1 MNYFYRLFLLWGFFL
16 TLSSYAASP
25 VLVSPADRSTVNI
38 LAPVVI
44 KVQAN
49 DVAAKKIYLKVLL
62 NDPRKLAYET
72 NQAVVSGQPNS
83 FSVPGSTLKAG
94 QQYLIEVKTV
104 TTSGQLISQKYYTI
118 FTVAQPLPVQT
129 KPLLLSPTDTLE
141 LYEISRGFG
150 LTVNP
155 NNPNARKIVVNFE
168 LGSVQGPSSGF
179 ALTAQQ
185 ANQPLAVGF
194 NFNAT
199 GLPRNQVMLK
209 KLVLTCS
216 DSLGTVLAEN
226 IYSVPVIIRTPVGPQ
241 FISPAPGATG
251 VSLTP
256 TIVTG
261 NYSTKECL
269 QWVFSSYEID
279 TYPADWAGVDHI
291 YAQVAS
297 NANQWTVPQTLKP
310 NTKYEVRV
318 YGGWIC
324 YGGVYYTSTF
334 TTGSSS
340 SRLAGATIGDDL
352 DRTSTISPNPFAEE
366 LSIQLNPSFQNA
378 TIKVLAMDGR
388 VVFTKQASGE
398 ESVSFKDNSLAPG
411 LYLVHITDQT
421 GKKEQ
426 FKVVKQ

>member
-49 DVAAKKIYLKVLL
+49 DVSAKKIYLKVLL

-72 NQAVVSGQPNS
+72 NQNVVSGQPNS
-83 FSVPGSTLKAG
+83 FSVPSNALIAR

-129 KPLLLSPTDTLE
+129 KPLLISPADTLN
-141 LYEISRGFG
+141 LYELSRAFG
-150 LTVNP
+150 LSVNP
-155 NNPNARKIVVNFE
+155 NNPNARRITINFE
-168 LGSVQGPSSGF
+168 LGSIQGSPTF
-179 ALTAQQ
+179 VLTAQQ
-185 ANQPLAVGF
+185 ATQPLAVGY
-194 NFNAT
+194 NFSAT

-209 KLVLTCS
+209 KLVLTCA
-216 DSLGTVLAEN
+216 DSLGSVLSEN
-226 IYSVPVIIRTPVGPQ
+226 TYSIPVIVRGPLSPQ
-241 FISPAPGATG
+241 FISPVAGATG

-261 NYSTKECL
+261 NYSTKECV
-269 QWVFSSYEID
+269 QWIFTSYEID
-279 TYPADWAGVDHI
+279 RYPADWTGEDYISVP
-291 YAQVAS
+291 VAS
-297 NANQWTVPQTLKP
+297 NANQWTVPKALKP

-318 YGGWIC
+318 RGGWVC
-324 YGGVYYTSTF
+324 YSSSFVTSTF

-366 LSIQLNPSFQNA
+366 LSIQLSPSFQNA
-378 TIKVLAMDGR
+378 TVKVLAMDGR

-398 ESVSFKDNSLAPG
+398 ELVSFKDNSLAPG

-421 GKKEQ
+421 GKKEH